1 MQRIRY
7 ERILVATD
15 FSDAA
20 NAALEVAINLSRHFE
35 CELVLVHAFNTEIP
49 IAPALRRGIVRPD
62 VYFEQIAT
70 EAEAH
75 VDEATRKISASGVRA
90 VGLAVD
96 SPAAVAITGE
106 AERRDADLIIM
117 GTRGL
122 SGLKHVALGSVAD
135 QVIRTSKC
143 PVMAV
148 P

>member
-1 MQRIRY
+1 MRY
-7 ERILVATD
+7 ETILVATD

-20 NAALEVAINLSRHFE
+20 NAALEVAIDLSQNFE
-35 CELVLVHAFNTEIP
+35 AELVLVHAYNAEIP

-70 EAEAH
+70 EAKGH
-75 VDEATRKISASGVRA
+75 VDEAIRKIGASGVRA

-96 SPAAVAITGE
+96 SPAAVAIIDE

-135 QVIRTSKC
+135 RVIRTSKC